1 MTMRKSIVIA
11 FLFLW
16 PIMTQGFLT
25 NYGSITSRTLLLVE
39 PTNLLE
45 RNQSKSFESIQ
56 TRTHTENKMAGIT
69 YVKSRC
75 RSISLKMS
83 NGDNEEGFD
92 PIMILP
98 IATLTAIGLL
108 ALGVLYTKMTH
119 PVTDFDIDFYMAI
132 DGVRDLNANANGGID
147 ALDADTI
154 VGLPQLSPA
163 EKLVGA
169 LFGPK

>member
-1 MTMRKSIVIA
+1 
-11 FLFLW
+11 
-16 PIMTQGFLT
+16 
-25 NYGSITSRTLLLVE
+25 
-39 PTNLLE
+39 
-45 RNQSKSFESIQ
+45 
-56 TRTHTENKMAGIT
+56 MAGIT
-69 YVKSRC
+69 YVKSRS

>member
-1 MTMRKSIVIA
+1 MIIRKSTVIS
-11 FLFLW
+11 FLSLW
-16 PIMTQGFLT
+16 PMMTQGFFT
-25 NYGSITSRTLLLVE
+25 NYGSTTSKTLLVE
-39 PTNLLE
+39 PKNRLK
-45 RNQSKSFESIQ
+45 RNQRKSFESIQ
-56 TRTHTENKMAGIT
+56 TRTYKENKIADIIFIQ
-69 YVKSRC
+69 SRY
-75 RSISLKMS
+75 SSVSLKMS
-83 NGDNEEGFD
+83 NGGDNEKGMD

-108 ALGVLYTKMTH
+108 ALGVLYTKMTN
-119 PVTDFDIDFYMAI
+119 PMTDFDIDFYMAI